1 MKRFIITEEEKKEI
15 RKKYGLDEDFDLTY
29 PPFNQRDDEEEED
42 DEDLFK
48 FLRHKKEPIEKEEI
62 DVAEVNR
69 LKKQFRQIISKIL
82 MEFEI
87 KKRGLFLSLDFI
99 KIPTGYEVYLNQKY
113 LIDCWNSEIYNLI
126 GNDEVEDR
134 IREVFKDHAEQYFK

>member
-48 FLRHKKEPIEKEEI
+48 FLRHKKEPIEKE
-62 DVAEVNR
+62 
-69 LKKQFRQIISKIL
+69 
-82 MEFEI
+82 
-87 KKRGLFLSLDFI
+87 
-99 KIPTGYEVYLNQKY
+99 
-113 LIDCWNSEIYNLI
+113 
-126 GNDEVEDR
+126 
-134 IREVFKDHAEQYFK
+134 

>member
-82 MEFEI
+82 MEFGI
-87 KKRGLFLSLDFI
+87 KKRGLFLSLDFE
-99 KIPTGYEVYLNQKY
+99 KIPIGYEVYLNQKY
-113 LIDCWNSEIYNLI
+113 LTDCWNSEIYNLI

>member
-15 RKKYGLDEDFDLTY
+15 RKKYGLDEDLDLTY
-29 PPFNQRDDEEEED
+29 PPFNQRDDEED

-62 DVAEVNR
+62 DVEEVNR

-82 MEFEI
+82 MEF
-87 KKRGLFLSLDFI
+87 
-99 KIPTGYEVYLNQKY
+99 
-113 LIDCWNSEIYNLI
+113 
-126 GNDEVEDR
+126 
-134 IREVFKDHAEQYFK
+134 